1 MNDLLICTKL
11 KVLKDIN
18 AEWKKPVSQGYETSS
33 KTFSERQNYSAE
45 NKLKQLPGSRS
56 GRGYDSTGIVHRRCE
71 GWRNSSASWLWW
83 WLHASIHKL
92 KLIKL
97 YFKIYFTLLIK
108 NIKCSGRMKRQNGG
122 ASVPSPQES
131 PTSPGLV
138 QIECE
143 EHHPHWS
150 ADQAIREPLPPRMST
165 GASSGGHSTD

>member
-108 NIKCSGRMKRQNGG
+108 KIKFSGLDETSEWGSIR
-122 ASVPSPQES
+122 
-131 PTSPGLV
+131 TLSPG
-138 QIECE
+138 I
-143 EHHPHWS
+143 PHFS
-150 ADQAIREPLPPRMST
+150 RAGPDRMW
-165 GASSGGHSTD
+165 GAPSGILRSSNNTLWEYTLLATF